1 MGGGRLPLLEGE
13 RPAFEVR
20 AHIYTL
26 AGSVFVL
33 ILTSGVAAF
42 LAATVP
48 DSDARPTLR
57 LIIAGTAVALV
68 LRWSIWPF
76 LGWYSR
82 SYLVTDRRVIV
93 REGVF
98 SRRGHDVP
106 LSRLVSASYTRTV
119 LQRMFGCG
127 RLTLTTAGSGDLVV
141 EDVPMVVEVQRVLA
155 ALTAA
160 AIAVESPPGAFGPA
174 ATP

>member
-1 MGGGRLPLLEGE
+1 MGGGRLPLIEGE
-13 RPAFEVR
+13 RPAFELR
-20 AHIYTL
+20 GHIYTL
-26 AGSVFVL
+26 AGAAFVL

-48 DSDARPTLR
+48 DSDARVTLR
-57 LIIAGTAVALV
+57 LIIAGTALALV
-68 LRWSIWPF
+68 LRWSLWPF
-76 LGWYSR
+76 LGWFSR

-93 REGVF
+93 REGVL

-106 LSRLVSASYTRTV
+106 LTRVVGASYTRTV

-127 RLTLTTAGSGDLVV
+127 RLTLATAGSGDLVID
-141 EDVPMVVEVQRVLA
+141 DVPRVVEVQRVLT
-155 ALTAA
+155 ALTSA
-160 AIAVESPPGAFGPA
+160 AIAAQAPPGAFGPV

>member
-1 MGGGRLPLLEGE
+1 MGGARLPLLAGE

-20 AHIYTL
+20 AHVYTL

-33 ILTSGVAAF
+33 LLTSGVGAF

-48 DSDARPTLR
+48 DSGARPTLR
-57 LIIAGTAVALV
+57 LIIAGTCAALV
-68 LRWSIWPF
+68 VRWSIWPF

-98 SRRGHDVP
+98 SRRGHDIP
-106 LSRLVSASYTRTV
+106 LTRVVSASYTRTV

-127 RLTLTTAGSGDLVV
+127 RLTVSTAGSGDLVV
-141 EDVPMVVEVQRVLA
+141 DDVPMVVEVQRVLA

-160 AIAVESPPGAFGPA
+160 AIAGQTPPA
-174 ATP
+174 APGTVGTG